1 MDWCVLVPQKALSRA
16 KGRLELGPAARRAV
30 AAAMVRDTVEAVVAT
45 AGVARV
51 IVLWDDVADA
61 GMVSSVEGLGTTG
74 QCLNDAL
81 AFGAAH
87 VRHDDPDVA
96 LAVVPGDLPAL
107 DPADLNR
114 CLAIAGGHRRAFLP
128 DADGTG
134 TTILTAT
141 ARVDLAPAY
150 GRSSTLAHAASG
162 AHLIDP
168 VGLLSVRADVDDL
181 ASLARALGLGRG
193 DHTRTACEAAG
204 LLTEMAR

>member
-1 MDWCVLVPQKALSRA
+1 
-16 KGRLELGPAARRAV
+16 
-30 AAAMVRDTVEAVVAT
+30 MVRDTVEAVRAT
-45 AGVARV
+45 AGVVRV

-61 GMVSSVEGLGTTG
+61 GTVSSVEGLGTTG
-74 QCLNDAL
+74 QGLNDAL
-81 AFGAAH
+81 ASGAAH
-87 VRHDDPDVA
+87 VRHDAPDVA

-107 DPADLNR
+107 DPAELSR

-141 ARVDLAPAY
+141 GRVDLAPAY

-168 VGLLSVRADVDDL
+168 VDLLTVRADVDDL

-193 DHTRTACEAAG
+193 DHTRAVCEAAG
-204 LLTEMAR
+204 LLTGAGLAPVSGPWCGPVSSP